1 MEPVASSAR
10 YGIEQLGLN
19 IHVGLLGAAQLRSD
33 HFDVAY
39 SNAVIEHLA
48 SPAEVI
54 TEVFRIL
61 RLGGLLYADTVNLDS
76 YTWQFLGTQWKLF
89 DPRMRLSLF
98 TPATLRSF
106 CENAGFEVVK
116 ITTHGVRFH
125 ATREDKPSGWRRV
138 LDELR
143 KAPYSW
149 AARRTLKGDNIAVYA
164 VKPN

>member
-61 RLGGLLYADTVNLDS
+61 RPGGLLYADILAPALVAGVVDIGLRFMGAGDDS
-76 YTWQFLGTQWKLF
+76 SRITQH
-89 DPRMRLSLF
+89 RNHM
-98 TPATLRSF
+98 
-106 CENAGFEVVK
+106 
-116 ITTHGVRFH
+116 
-125 ATREDKPSGWRRV
+125 
-138 LDELR
+138 
-143 KAPYSW
+143 
-149 AARRTLKGDNIAVYA
+149 
-164 VKPN
+164 